1 MVSEK
6 ELQEAK
12 AKYIENETRKI
23 RTEAEEK
30 IKKITCENCKFAKI
44 KKARWYRDED
54 LICLVTNKKYHDSGR
69 GFYHGY
75 NYLRA
80 QDCPTYINKYFGTCN
95 NTREHIENLRI
106 TERTVDIFN
115 RNKKEK

>member
-12 AKYIENETRKI
+12 AKYMESEARKI
-23 RTEAEEK
+23 KKDAEEK

-44 KKARWYRDED
+44 KEARWYRGED

-69 GFYHGY
+69 GFYHEH

-106 TERTVDIFN
+106 TGRAVDIFN